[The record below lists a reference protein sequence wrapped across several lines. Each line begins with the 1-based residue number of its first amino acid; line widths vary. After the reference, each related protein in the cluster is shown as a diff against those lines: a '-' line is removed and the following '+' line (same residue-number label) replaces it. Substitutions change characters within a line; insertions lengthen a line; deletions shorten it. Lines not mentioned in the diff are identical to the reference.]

1 MGSTMK
7 GERGM
12 KRHDDQERLYE
23 TRRHLVIALDYDRR
37 TWIWDL
43 PPSRSEPTHE
53 ELTHIVPAPRSRRG
67 RPPRPE
73 RVARSVPGGAGRMD
87 DQDGQGHAG
96 GQAAMHRTRVA
107 GRGGPCRTDIGSARS
122 RHGHS
127 RHRQVH
133 RSGRTARG
141 MVPLFRQS
149 ASDPDVELPRTRPHA
164 VSDVQ
169 ALCFRQ
175 NGQVFV
181 RSPIQARRNTR

>member
-53 ELTHIVPAPRSRRG
+53 ELTHIVPAHVLAEADRLGLNVWRG
-67 RPPRPE
+67 RYLAVQAGWMTRTGRVTPE
-73 RVARSVPGGAGRMD
+73 GKRLCIEQGWRDEEGLAERTSDLLEVGMDIPDTGKFTAPGG
-87 DQDGQGHAG
+87 
-96 GQAAMHRTRVA
+96 
-107 GRGGPCRTDIGSARS
+107 
-122 RHGHS
+122 
-127 RHRQVH
+127 
-133 RSGRTARG
+133 TARG